1 MSVAEWYQCA
11 GLLAL
16 GAIHGVNPGMGWLFA
31 VALGCQA
38 GERGRRAV
46 WGSLGPLAAGHALA
60 IAVALALAAMLGAVV
75 PMAVL
80 RWQVGAGLL
89 TRGVASLVRHRH
101 PRGGGMLVD
110 AKGLAW
116 WSFLM
121 ASAHGAGLMA
131 LPLVLPASVRAGGVP
146 TELHEMH
153 AAHDIAQLPL
163 AGGLRMSL
171 GRKLPVAA
179 LAATAAHTVGY
190 LVVTGLLAIVVY
202 EHMGVRM
209 LRSAW
214 VNMDLLWAG
223 ALIVTGVATFF

>member
-1 MSVAEWYQCA
+1 VSIGEWYQCA

-16 GAIHGVNPGMGWLFA
+16 GALHGVNPGMGWLFA
-31 VALGCQA
+31 VARGCQA
-38 GERGRRAV
+38 GDRGRRAV

-60 IAVALALAAMLGAVV
+60 IAVAMALAAMLGAVV

-80 RWQVGAGLL
+80 RWLVGAGLL
-89 TRGVASLVRHRH
+89 MRGVASLVRHRH
-101 PRGGGMLVD
+101 PRGGRMLVD

-131 LPLVLPASVRAGGVP
+131 LPLVLPASAPSGGVVN
-146 TELHEMH
+146 ELHRMH
-153 AAHDIAQLPL
+153 AAHDHAQL
-163 AGGLRMSL
+163 SL
-171 GRKLPVAA
+171 GAGFQMSFGPEPQVAA
-179 LAATAAHTVGY
+179 LAATAAHTLGY
-190 LVVTGLLAIVVY
+190 LLASGLLAIVVH
-202 EHMGVRM
+202 EHLGVRI

-223 ALIVTGVATFF
+223 ALIVTGVAAFF